1 MPLRDDDDAAAGP
14 RMDTRATRLLGI
26 RLPIVQG
33 GLARVAFADLA
44 AAVSNA
50 GGLGQISTVGLGTP
64 ERLRAE
70 IRRCRALTDKPF
82 GVNFPIG
89 RFDLMPLLEVALEE
103 GVRVVALTAGN
114 PRPYIRRCEGT
125 GARTLVLTAGPEL
138 ARKAEAAGADLVATV
153 GYEGGGHIGRGDETT
168 LVMVPRVVAAV
179 KIPVLASGGIAT
191 GAGLLA
197 ALALGAEGV
206 RDGHPL
212 RRHAR
217 GGGAPRLQG
226 GARRGGAG
234 GHGGGQAEPRHAGA
248 GAGRPP
254 SAAHPRGRSGRRIA
268 GGAAAPHKR
277 RGERAGH
284 GGGGFGRGLCLGRS
298 DPLGWSR
305 RWSRRA
311 RWCGAWRPRR
321 SRACEGS
328 GAWFREDRRKLDLRA
343 SSAPAIRTRPHRHP
357 TRRAEPSRQ
366 APGACAA
373 RFPGRGGR
381 RRAVPDRPASPAP
394 RR

>member
-1 MPLRDDDDAAAGP
+1 MALREDGEGPPGAGQAGP
-14 RMDTRATRLLGI
+14 IIETRATRLLGV

-70 IRRCRALTDKPF
+70 IRRCRALTDRPF

-89 RFDLMPLLEVALEE
+89 RFDLTPLLEAALEE
-103 GVRVVALTAGN
+103 GVRVIALTAGN
-114 PRPYIRRCEGT
+114 PAPYIRRCEGT

-206 RDGHPL
+206 EMGTRFVATAE
-212 RRHAR
+212 AR
-217 GGGAPRLQG
+217 
-226 GARRGGAG
+226 
-234 GHGGGQAEPRHAGA
+234 
-248 GAGRPP
+248 
-254 SAAHPRGRSGRRIA
+254 AHPA
-268 GGAAAPHKR
+268 YKAALAAAAPGDTVVIKR
-277 RGERAGH
+277 SLGTPGRVLDGAQARRILAAEAEGAAKEDLLRLISGEANALGTDDGDLEAGYVWA
-284 GGGGFGRGLCLGRS
+284 GQCAGLVAAVEPAGEVVRRMAAEAVSGLGR
-298 DPLGWSR
+298 LR
-305 RWSRRA
+305 RVF
-311 RWCGAWRPRR
+311 GA
-321 SRACEGS
+321 G
-328 GAWFREDRRKLDLRA
+328 D
-343 SSAPAIRTRPHRHP
+343 APT
-357 TRRAEPSRQ
+357 
-366 APGACAA
+366 AA
-373 RFPGRGGR
+373 
-381 RRAVPDRPASPAP
+381 
-394 RR
+394 

>member
-1 MPLRDDDDAAAGP
+1 MAALRDGEGGGAGHPPAGKAEAAGIG
-14 RMDTRATRLLGI
+14 TRATRLLGT

-70 IRRCRALTDKPF
+70 IRRCRTLTDKPF

-89 RFDLMPLLEVALEE
+89 RLDLMPLLDVALEE

-114 PRPYIRRCEGT
+114 PAPYIRRCEGT

-206 RDGHPL
+206 EMGTRFVATREARAHPAYKAALAAAGPADTVVVKRSLGTPGRVLDGPQARRILAAEAAGAPKEELLRLVSGEANALATDGGDLDAGYAWAGQCAGLIQSVEPAGEVVRRMAAEAVEEMRRL
-212 RRHAR
+212 RRLFAEQ
-217 GGGAPRLQG
+217 QG
-226 GARRGGAG
+226 
-234 GHGGGQAEPRHAGA
+234 
-248 GAGRPP
+248 
-254 SAAHPRGRSGRRIA
+254 
-268 GGAAAPHKR
+268 
-277 RGERAGH
+277 RA
-284 GGGGFGRGLCLGRS
+284 
-298 DPLGWSR
+298 
-305 RWSRRA
+305 
-311 RWCGAWRPRR
+311 
-321 SRACEGS
+321 
-328 GAWFREDRRKLDLRA
+328 
-343 SSAPAIRTRPHRHP
+343 
-357 TRRAEPSRQ
+357 
-366 APGACAA
+366 
-373 RFPGRGGR
+373 
-381 RRAVPDRPASPAP
+381 
-394 RR
+394 

>member
-1 MPLRDDDDAAAGP
+1 MAARRDDEDGAGAPLAGEPAAAAGIE
-14 RMDTRATRLLGI
+14 TRATRLLGI

-33 GLARVAFADLA
+33 GLARVAFAELA

-70 IRRCRALTDKPF
+70 IRRCRALTDEPF

-89 RFDLMPLLEVALEE
+89 RSDIAPLLEAALEE

-114 PRPYIRRCEGT
+114 PAPFIRRCEGT

-179 KIPVLASGGIAT
+179 KIPVLASGGVAT

-206 RDGHPL
+206 EMGTRFVAT
-212 RRHAR
+212 REAR
-217 GGGAPRLQG
+217 
-226 GARRGGAG
+226 
-234 GHGGGQAEPRHAGA
+234 
-248 GAGRPP
+248 
-254 SAAHPRGRSGRRIA
+254 AHPA
-268 GGAAAPHKR
+268 YKAALAAAAPADTVVVKR
-277 RGERAGH
+277 SLGTPGRVLDGPQARRILAAEAAGAPKEEVLRLVSGAANALGTDDGDLDGGYVWAGQCIGLIGAVEPAGDVVRRMAAEAADGMRRMRGLFAGDRRAG
-284 GGGGFGRGLCLGRS
+284 
-298 DPLGWSR
+298 
-305 RWSRRA
+305 
-311 RWCGAWRPRR
+311 
-321 SRACEGS
+321 
-328 GAWFREDRRKLDLRA
+328 
-343 SSAPAIRTRPHRHP
+343 
-357 TRRAEPSRQ
+357 
-366 APGACAA
+366 
-373 RFPGRGGR
+373 
-381 RRAVPDRPASPAP
+381 
-394 RR
+394 